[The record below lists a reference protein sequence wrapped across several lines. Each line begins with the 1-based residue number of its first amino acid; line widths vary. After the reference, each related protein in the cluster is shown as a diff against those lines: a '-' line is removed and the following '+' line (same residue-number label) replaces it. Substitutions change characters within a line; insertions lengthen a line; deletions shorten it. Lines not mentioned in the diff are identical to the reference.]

1 MTIEQAM
8 ELIHGV
14 EWRGSRPGL
23 ARVRELLHRLGDPQD
38 GLQFVHIAG
47 TNGKG
52 STAAMLASILRA
64 AGYTT
69 GLFTSPYL
77 ERFAERM
84 QVNGVPVPDAEFAA
98 VCEALQPCIAAM
110 DDPPTEFE
118 LVTAAAMLWFR
129 RRGCDVVVL
138 EVGLGGRLDATN
150 VIAAPAC
157 AVITNIGLDHTEILG
172 DTLEQ
177 IAREKAGILKP
188 GTRAVSYPQTPE
200 VRAVLHEICAQRGI
214 PLAEVDAAAIAPL
227 TDGVDGQTFT
237 YRGAEYTLPLLGAHQ
252 LRNAAVALETVTALR
267 ARGWRIPDAA
277 VRAGL
282 AQVRWPARFE
292 LLRRAPWFVLD
303 GGHNPQCAQTVAD
316 NLARYFPGR
325 RITLLV
331 GVLADKDYPA
341 MLAALDTQAAAY
353 IAATPLS
360 PRAASGGAGDYLKRF
375 GKPVTVCA
383 DPAQA
388 AELALAHA
396 APEDVICAV
405 GSLYMAGAIRMD
417 LRRDHNENSG
427 H

>member
-1 MTIEQAM
+1 MTTQQAIEALHALPRMGQGA
-8 ELIHGV
+8 
-14 EWRGSRPGL
+14 PGL
-23 ARVRELLHRLGDPQD
+23 ARMQNLCDHLGNPEKELQCI
-38 GLQFVHIAG
+38 HIAG

-214 PLAEVDAAAIAPL
+214 PLTEVDAAAIVPL

-282 AQVRWPARFE
+282 AQVR
-292 LLRRAPWFVLD
+292 RAPWFVLD

-341 MLAALDTQAAAY
+341 MLAALDGQAAAY

-360 PRAASGGAGDYLKRF
+360 PRALPAAELGDYLKRF

>member
-214 PLAEVDAAAIAPL
+214 PLTEADAATIVPL

-303 GGHNPQCAQTVAD
+303 GGHNPQCIEA
-316 NLARYFPGR
+316 
-325 RITLLV
+325 LV
-331 GVLADKDYPA
+331 QNID
-341 MLAALDTQAAAY
+341 
-353 IAATPLS
+353 
-360 PRAASGGAGDYLKRF
+360 DYLKGRELTILTGVLGDKDFHCMYKNVAPYAKEFITITPANPRAMPAEGLADYLRQF
-375 GKPVTVCA
+375 GKPVTACNVVE
-383 DPAQA
+383 DGVR
-388 AELALAHA
+388 LAIEHA
-396 APEDVICAV
+396 GENGVVLCY
-405 GSLYMAGAIRMD
+405 GSLYMIGDIDAA
-417 LRRDHNENSG
+417 LKKLS
-427 H
+427 

>member
-23 ARVRELLHRLGDPQD
+23 SRVRELLHRLGDPQD

-84 QVNGVPVPDAEFAA
+84 QVNGAPVPDAEFAA
-98 VCEALQPCIAAM
+98 VCQTLQPCIAAM

-172 DTLEQ
+172 GTLAQ

-188 GTRAVSYPQTPE
+188 GTCAVSYPQAPE
-200 VRAVLHEICAQRGI
+200 VRSVLREICAQRGI
-214 PLAEVDAAAIAPL
+214 PLTEVDVSAIAPL
-227 TDGVDGQTFT
+227 TDSVDGQTFT
-237 YRGAEYTLPLLGAHQ
+237 YRGAEYALPLLGAHQ
-252 LRNAAVALETVTALR
+252 LRNAAVALETVAALR

-277 VRAGL
+277 VHAGL

-292 LLRRAPWFVLD
+292 LLRCAPWFVLD
-303 GGHNPQCAQTVAD
+303 GGHNPQCAQTVAE
-316 NLARYFPGR
+316 NLRSYFPDSR
-325 RITLLV
+325 RVLLV
-331 GVLADKDYPA
+331 GVLKDKDYA
-341 MLAALDTQAAAY
+341 GIFDALDPVADEY
-353 IAATPLS
+353 VCIAPDS
-360 PRAASGGAGDYLKRF
+360 VRALPAEELGKFLEKYGKDVNVCESIKDGVSMALDIAGD
-375 GKPVTVCA
+375 
-383 DPAQA
+383 DP
-388 AELALAHA
+388 
-396 APEDVICAV
+396 DTMICAV
-405 GSLYMAGAIRMD
+405 GSLYSVGEIRACF
-417 LRRDHNENSG
+417 EKY
-427 H
+427 

>member
-1 MTIEQAM
+1 MTIDQAM

-14 EWRGSRPGL
+14 AWRGSRPGL

-214 PLAEVDAAAIAPL
+214 PLTEADAAAIVPL

-331 GVLADKDYPA
+331 GVLADTD
-341 MLAALDTQAAAY
+341 
-353 IAATPLS
+353 
-360 PRAASGGAGDYLKRF
+360 
-375 GKPVTVCA
+375 
-383 DPAQA
+383 
-388 AELALAHA
+388 
-396 APEDVICAV
+396 
-405 GSLYMAGAIRMD
+405 
-417 LRRDHNENSG
+417 
-427 H
+427 

>member
-23 ARVRELLHRLGDPQD
+23 SRVRELLHRLGDPQD

-84 QVNGVPVPDAEFAA
+84 QVNGAPVPDAEFAA
-98 VCEALQPCIAAM
+98 VCQTLQPCIASM

-129 RRGCDVVVL
+129 RRRCDVVVL

-188 GTRAVSYPQTPE
+188 GTCAVSYPQAPE
-200 VRAVLHEICAQRGI
+200 VRRVLRELCAQRGI
-214 PLAEVDAAAIAPL
+214 PLTEADVSAIVPL
-227 TDGVDGQTFT
+227 TDSVDGQTFT
-237 YRGAEYTLPLLGAHQ
+237 YRGAEYALPLLGAHQ
-252 LRNAAVALETVTALR
+252 LRNAAVALETVAALR

-277 VRAGL
+277 VHAGL

-292 LLRRAPWFVLD
+292 VLRRAPWFVLD
-303 GGHNPQCAQTVAD
+303 GGHNPQCIQALVKNIQD
-316 NLARYFPGR
+316 YLPGR
-325 RITLLV
+325 ALTILT
-331 GVLADKDYPA
+331 GVLADKDYNCMYRNVEPYA
-341 MLAALDTQAAAY
+341 KEFITITPGNPRALNAHDLAAY
-353 IAATPLS
+353 LS
-360 PRAASGGAGDYLKRF
+360 QF
-375 GKPVTVCA
+375 GKPVTACDQVA
-383 DPAQA
+383 DGVR
-388 AELALAHA
+388 LAVEHA
-396 APEDVICAV
+396 GKDGVVLCY
-405 GSLYMAGAIRMD
+405 GSLYMIGEIEAGLAQ
-417 LRRDHNENSG
+417 L
-427 H
+427 

>member
-214 PLAEVDAAAIAPL
+214 PLTEADAAAIVPL

-331 GVLADKDYPA
+331 GVLADKDFEGIYDALLP
-341 MLAALDTQAAAY
+341 LAERIYAV
-353 IAATPLS
+353 TPDS
-360 PRAASGGAGDYLKRF
+360 PRALTADKLCERLADEYHFTAAQPYGSVADALKAVLAEAGEK
-375 GKPVTVCA
+375 
-383 DPAQA
+383 
-388 AELALAHA
+388 
-396 APEDVICAV
+396 DVICV
-405 GSLYMAGAIRMD
+405 CGSLYMIGEARRELG
-417 LRRDHNENSG
+417 LR
-427 H
+427 